1 MRLVG
6 TAVGC
11 INYKGQFA
19 ALIYNLKFSDGSSLS
34 VSMGEMVCAQLASLF
49 QGYLVEVGGVSE
61 SPEAE
66 REFKRNEGV
75 MPMSSTLE
83 IIHKYH
89 IISAQISAW
98 EKPF

>member
-1 MRLVG
+1 MTVRLVG

-49 QGYLVEVGGVSE
+49 QGYLVEVGGLASHRRRRE
-61 SPEAE
+61 SLKGM
-66 REFKRNEGV
+66 RG
-75 MPMSSTLE
+75 
-83 IIHKYH
+83 
-89 IISAQISAW
+89 
-98 EKPF
+98 